1 MRSAL
6 TPHSALRAVAWSM
19 RTWSARLSGLFATWR
34 VTRYRVNAAKAE
46 LRDERQAEEL
56 EQAREGVRFRFPLGG
71 GGLG

>member
-1 MRSAL
+1 MRN
-6 TPHSALRAVAWSM
+6 RW
-19 RTWSARLSGLFATWR
+19 ARMSELFRNWR
-34 VTRYRVNAAKAE
+34 VTRYRANAAKVE